1 MQTPDIPAM
10 PAESPTLP
18 KITVIT
24 PSFNQ
29 GQFLEQTIRSVL
41 DQDYPNLEYLLLDG
55 GSSDGTLKILESYRD
70 RLWYT
75 SQPDRGQTHA
85 INKGLALASGE
96 IVCFLNSDDQFA
108 PGALAK
114 AGAHFAAHP
123 ECAWLSGRCRIVDQ
137 GGLETLKPITA
148 YKNFWLAF
156 HSPSVLGVLN
166 YISQP
171 ATFWRRTLLERVG
184 YFNEELHYAFDYEY
198 WLRIL
203 QVEKLCV
210 LPEVLALFRVHAA
223 SKGSTGVTAQF
234 DEEMAI
240 ARRLVSSPGL
250 LRLHAWHNA
259 LILRVYSRIQARS
272 AGG

>member
-1 MQTPDIPAM
+1 MTAPDFPAM
-10 PAESPTLP
+10 PAVTHPLP

-29 GQFLEQTIRSVL
+29 GQYIQQTIRSVL

-70 RLWYT
+70 RLWFA
-75 SQPDRGQTHA
+75 SEPDRGQTHA

-114 AGAHFAAHP
+114 VGAFFAAHP
-123 ECAWLSGRCRIVDQ
+123 ECAWLSGRCRIVDE
-137 GGLETLKPITA
+137 GGVETLKPISA

-184 YFNEELHYAFDYEY
+184 YLNEELHYAFDYEY

-223 SKGSTGVTAQF
+223 SKGSTGVAAQF
-234 DEEMAI
+234 GEELAT
-240 ARRLVSSPGL
+240 ARRLVDSPLL

-259 LILRVYSRIQARS
+259 LILWVYSRIQSRS